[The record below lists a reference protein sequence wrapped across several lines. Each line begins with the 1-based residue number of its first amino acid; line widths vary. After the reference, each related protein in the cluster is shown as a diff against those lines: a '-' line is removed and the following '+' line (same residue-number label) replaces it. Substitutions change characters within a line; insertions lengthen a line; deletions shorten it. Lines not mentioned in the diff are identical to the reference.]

1 MKMVL
6 PLGRVYR
13 HLEPGPVVLLTTSR
27 AGRDNVMALSWQ
39 TMMDFEPPLVGL
51 ILSDRDFSFG
61 LLKAARECAINVP
74 TAELARAVVG
84 AGNCSGRS
92 VDKFARFGL
101 TRTPASLIRAP
112 LIAECYASFECRV
125 ADSSLAGKYGLFVVE
140 VIKAWA
146 DPLIVNPR
154 TLHHRG
160 FGEFM
165 VAGRTIRLPSKMK

>member
-1 MKMVL
+1 MKKAL

-27 AGRDNVMALSWQ
+27 GGWDNVMTLSWQ

-51 ILSDRDFSFG
+51 ILSDRDYSFE
-61 LLKAARECAINVP
+61 LLKETRECAINVP
-74 TAELARAVVG
+74 TAQLARAVVG
-84 AGNCSGRS
+84 AGNCSGRE

-101 TRTPASLIRAP
+101 TRTAASLIRAP

-125 ADSSLAGKYGLFVVE
+125 ADSHHARRYGLFVVE
-140 VIKAWA
+140 VVKAWA
-146 DPLIVNPR
+146 DPRVSNPR

-160 FGEFM
+160 RGVFM
-165 VAGRTIRLPSKMK
+165 VAGRTIRLRSRAK